1 MNVLEVI
8 FIGLALS
15 MDALG
20 VTLGIGVNSQ
30 IDSKKKV
37 SYIISFSFFQ
47 FLLTIIGGSIGYYV
61 DIYIIEISNMLGGV
75 SIGVVG
81 LLMIIQGVKND
92 KSSMLNRRSMVII
105 LGISVSIDALIVGFI
120 TMHHL
125 GNLILLTINSIL
137 IGLIT
142 LIICST
148 GLFICRYIKKVDFI
162 SKYADYLAGLIL
174 IIFALKIIFI

>member
-1 MNVLEVI
+1 MNVLGVI
-8 FIGLALS
+8 IIGLALS

-37 SYIISFSFFQ
+37 SYIISFSSFQ
-47 FLLTIIGGSIGYYV
+47 FLLTIIGGAIGYYV
-61 DIYIIEISNMLGGV
+61 DIYIIEISNILGGV
-75 SIGVVG
+75 TLAVVG
-81 LLMIIQGVKND
+81 LLMIIQGIKNEN
-92 KSSMLNRRSMVII
+92 SSMLNKRSMVIL

-125 GNLILLTINSIL
+125 GNLLFLTINSIL

-148 GLFICRYIKKVDFI
+148 GLFICRYIKKVHFI

-174 IIFALKIIFI
+174 IIFALKLIFI